1 MCWWSCGS
9 DYRGLKKRIKVIQR
23 AEGGTGGYANPS
35 SESDPDPSPSGSG
48 ATAHVS
54 DEQEIADEGHDADD
68 ETNIHSERRRQTA
81 ADGRDDQIELR
92 ELKRTEDHHGRVD
105 IASPRLPPAR
115 IQ

>member
-1 MCWWSCGS
+1 MKFARYLDNSQAPEWKRAYI

-23 AEGGTGGYANPS
+23 AEGGGTEGYLNTS

-54 DEQEIADEGHDADD
+54 DEQDVADEGHDADD

-81 ADGRDDQIELR
+81 RMVVM
-92 ELKRTEDHHGRVD
+92 T
-105 IASPRLPPAR
+105 RL
-115 IQ
+115 ISES